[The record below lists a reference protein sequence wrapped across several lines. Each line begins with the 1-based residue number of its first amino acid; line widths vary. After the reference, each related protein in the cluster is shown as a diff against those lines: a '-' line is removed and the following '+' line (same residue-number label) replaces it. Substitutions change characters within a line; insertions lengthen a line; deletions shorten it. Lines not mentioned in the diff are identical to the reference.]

1 MQNRLLNML
10 IPQARSQTLEAELAE
25 TSAQLQQ
32 LQVMQTALKT
42 KNQLLEK
49 LVQLN
54 KQADMKSVP
63 EMAHANAV
71 RHALVHLTYCKMLVI
86 LSNMSL
92 IMQQHHSSLTHQ
104 LEIILLQTVEDL
116 YKQRGFKTVAEP
128 ILSSR
133 LTAPAL
139 RLTIWETGEQYI
151 PLEQIG
157 KLSMQEFAKTY
168 CVRLPLVCYSN
179 QYITQSYCIRLPVV
193 CHHLCA
199 E

>member
-1 MQNRLLNML
+1 
-10 IPQARSQTLEAELAE
+10 
-25 TSAQLQQ
+25 
-32 LQVMQTALKT
+32 MQTALKT

-71 RHALVHLTYCKMLVI
+71 RHALVHLTYRKVLFTT
-86 LSNMSL
+86 SNVSC
-92 IMQQHHSSLTHQ
+92 IMQQHHACLTHH
-104 LEIILLQTVEDL
+104 LETSLVQTVEDL
-116 YKQRGFKTVAEP
+116 FKQRGFKTVAEP
-128 ILSSR
+128 VLSSR
-133 LTAPAL
+133 LTEPAL

-168 CVRLPLVCYSN
+168 CVRLPLIITRSPTHTVQDCYLFVTMFMLSCRAN
-179 QYITQSYCIRLPVV
+179 
-193 CHHLCA
+193 
-199 E
+199 